1 MKRVC
6 IFCGSSPGS
15 DPIYMQ
21 TAQQLGQVLVNSG
34 YGLVYGGGL
43 VGLMGTLAK
52 TVLEN
57 YGEVIGVIPKDLV
70 EREVGFTDLKD
81 LRVVENMHERK
92 KMMYD
97 LSDGFIA
104 LPGGYGTLDEIFEAL
119 TWGQLG
125 IHKKPCALLNINH
138 YFDKLIEF
146 LITAV
151 SQGFI
156 ANESFNMLL
165 IEDDPT
171 ILLKKMEMY
180 KAPEID
186 KALHALKL
194 NNATDINK

>member
-1 MKRVC
+1 
-6 IFCGSSPGS
+6 
-15 DPIYMQ
+15 MQ
-21 TAQQLGQVLVNSG
+21 TAQQLGQVLVKSG

-43 VGLMGTLAK
+43 VGLMGILAK
-52 TVLEN
+52 ATLEEN
-57 YGEVIGVIPKDLV
+57 GEVIGVIPRGLV
-70 EREVGFTDLKD
+70 EREVGFTALKD

-138 YFDKLIEF
+138 YFDNLIEF

-171 ILLKKMEMY
+171 ILLKKLEMY

-186 KALHALKL
+186 KAIHALKL
-194 NNATDINK
+194 NNASGQMK

>member
-15 DPIYMQ
+15 NPIYIQ
-21 TAQQLGQVLVNSG
+21 TAQQLGQVLVKSG

-52 TVLEN
+52 AILAEN
-57 YGEVIGVIPKDLV
+57 GEVIGVIPRDLV
-70 EREVGFTDLKD
+70 EREVGFTALKD

-92 KMMYD
+92 MMMYD

-146 LITAV
+146 LKSAI

-156 ANESFNMLL
+156 ANECFNMLL
-165 IEDDPT
+165 IEDDPI

-194 NNATDINK
+194 NDVTDINK